1 MPSICVCVCV
11 GIVNTMQVHT
21 VTRNSLS
28 SQVRWSARARARAS
42 RALEQIFTPP
52 FCTRRRATRKYCVN
66 IYTCL
71 QCARTLTT
79 PLLRRSARLARAIV
93 FGTFWLVADGSE
105 GDVQCSGREIENPDA
120 TGKSHSPHIS
130 PVLGIICV
138 QSNYNLC
145 VCVCACNVRRSRAT
159 GMNEGGEVM
168 RTEASTHRGK
178 HSPVRHDYATS
189 QRISERPRVFAA
201 IAGRRWETR

>member
-28 SQVRWSARARARAS
+28 SQVRWSARARAREPSTRTNIYPAVLHETAS
-42 RALEQIFTPP
+42 DTQILRKHIHMFTMCSHAHDPP
-52 FCTRRRATRKYCVN
+52 PLPLGSPRPCDCVRYVLACGGWQRRR
-66 IYTCL
+66 
-71 QCARTLTT
+71 CA
-79 PLLRRSARLARAIV
+79 V
-93 FGTFWLVADGSE
+93 
-105 GDVQCSGREIENPDA
+105 CSGREIENPDA

-145 VCVCACNVRRSRAT
+145 VCVCVQRPSLAGDWDERGR
-159 GMNEGGEVM
+159 GG
-168 RTEASTHRGK
+168 T
-178 HSPVRHDYATS
+178 
-189 QRISERPRVFAA
+189 
-201 IAGRRWETR
+201 